1 MTSQL
6 VLFLALASYAAGA
19 LIYEDNF
26 DYFDSSKWF
35 IEVVSNP
42 HNNELQY
49 YTDRT
54 DNIRVEDGHL
64 VISPLK
70 ENYGGKQY
78 TSGRIHSNFA
88 WKYGRVEVRA
98 KSPNGYGLW
107 PAIWMMPRDSVYGGW
122 PESGEIDIMEARG
135 QDLHQFGS
143 TIHYGICCDNH
154 YWESSG
160 DMQLQCSIDQYHV
173 YTLDWTPT
181 ELVYRLD
188 GKAYY
193 SQSLDRVISWMYDAP
208 GQPFDQY
215 FYMILNV
222 AVGGDYLDNPKPSTV
237 WNYPDA
243 EMWVDYVRVYPLE
256 DIASQKCMVKDGAD
270 PAAVCGNIDWACGS
284 QNWADVSAQ
293 CTSELLACCD
303 PPYACDGPKLN
314 SLASEVY
321 TAYDNIVNDG
331 NSCNFGGTAQRL
343 VTLNDGDVSDEIGGC
358 LIKDSADDSS
368 ICGAME
374 WACYSQNYADVSS
387 ECSAGSD
394 VLNCCSVSPSVC
406 NDARLHS
413 AAEAVFQSY
422 YNQLQTPSAC
432 DFGGVCYLENSLE
445 PLACTD
451 GYDK

>member
-1 MTSQL
+1 
-6 VLFLALASYAAGA
+6 

-181 ELVYRLD
+181 ELVYSLD
-188 GKAYY
+188 GKPYY
-193 SQSLDRVISWMYDAP
+193 SQSLDRVISWMYNAP

-243 EMWVDYVRVYPLE
+243 EMWVDYVRVY
-256 DIASQKCMVKDGAD
+256 
-270 PAAVCGNIDWACGS
+270 
-284 QNWADVSAQ
+284 
-293 CTSELLACCD
+293 
-303 PPYACDGPKLN
+303 
-314 SLASEVY
+314 
-321 TAYDNIVNDG
+321 
-331 NSCNFGGTAQRL
+331 
-343 VTLNDGDVSDEIGGC
+343 
-358 LIKDSADDSS
+358 
-368 ICGAME
+368 
-374 WACYSQNYADVSS
+374 
-387 ECSAGSD
+387 
-394 VLNCCSVSPSVC
+394 SV
-406 NDARLHS
+406 
-413 AAEAVFQSY
+413 E
-422 YNQLQTPSAC
+422 
-432 DFGGVCYLENSLE
+432 
-445 PLACTD
+445 
-451 GYDK
+451 